1 MSTSD
6 RIQSNIATQSHR
18 DVNNNIYIFYNPDK
32 DSGQYLVFGIFSNS
46 VPYGLLCCSL
56 LSIFYVLKYYR
67 VEERA

>member
-32 DSGQYLVFGIFSNS
+32 DSGQYLVFGIYTVVLILILSL
-46 VPYGLLCCSL
+46 VCCA
-56 LSIFYVLKYYR
+56 V
-67 VEERA
+67 A